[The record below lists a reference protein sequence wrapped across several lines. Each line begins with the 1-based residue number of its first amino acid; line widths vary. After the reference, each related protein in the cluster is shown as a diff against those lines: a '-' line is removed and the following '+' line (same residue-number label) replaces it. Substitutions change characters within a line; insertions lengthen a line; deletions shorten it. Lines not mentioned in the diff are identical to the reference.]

1 MNQGSRSW
9 DDFYTSSLK
18 DQYEVIKR
26 KLGGLNYSLQEF
38 LSYAFPTQTSKNY
51 YISMPSFDR
60 RIKQD
65 RRGKD
70 VIYNIVIRP
79 EKDSYLNNVV
89 PQNYDLMII
98 GDVTFNNVIDITI
111 KGIDLIDVNVA
122 KFGEIRVNCYAAT
135 ATSTKSLTTRDG
147 RVINVPDYGT
157 RDLQNAVLTHDFV
170 DRLCNDKSCYPVP
183 NPEVALSTFTVW

>member
-1 MNQGSRSW
+1 MGYLYLNFLENMNQGSKSW

-18 DQYEVIKR
+18 EQYEVIKR
-26 KLGGLNYSLQEF
+26 KVGLNVNLQEF
-38 LSYAFPTQTSKNY
+38 LSYAFPTQASKNY

-60 RIKQD
+60 RVKHD

-89 PQNYDLMII
+89 PSNYDLMII

-111 KGIDLIDVNVA
+111 KGIELIDINIA
-122 KFGEIRVNCYAAT
+122 KFGEIKVNCYAAT
-135 ATSTKSLTTRDG
+135 ATTTKSFTTRDG
-147 RVINVPDYGT
+147 RSITVPDYGT
-157 RDLQNAVLTHDFV
+157 RDL
-170 DRLCNDKSCYPVP
+170 
-183 NPEVALSTFTVW
+183 